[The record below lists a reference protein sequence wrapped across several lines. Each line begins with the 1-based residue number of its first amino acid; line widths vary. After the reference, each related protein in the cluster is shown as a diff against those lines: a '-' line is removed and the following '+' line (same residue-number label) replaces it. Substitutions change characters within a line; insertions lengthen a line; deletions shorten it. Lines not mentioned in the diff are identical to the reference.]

1 MPRTNT
7 MTKPKTSPKAS
18 PTKRRA
24 TAAAHAP
31 ASKKQKLEQELSELV
46 EATPVAAVTKTKAK
60 SKNKTA
66 KERAEIAKEKSLS
79 LDPALQTLLDE
90 GLETGEIDGERVAQ
104 TLASLGS
111 SDTDVQNYYNI
122 LTEASIEILDEVGDD
137 EELLEEDLAEA
148 AAKLDQERGS
158 SDGIGLYFHDIRKE
172 PLLNRAQEQVLAKK
186 KELWSAHLEATNKN
200 WPIQTVWLEWRDTFA
215 ELLPEYVKQG
225 KVSLDLADWPALKHA
240 ADRKSELG
248 HTKAEEL
255 LAKKK
260 ITKAAFATQ
269 KRLKFLG
276 TTAGE
281 VKTLK
286 MQLALELVNGGN
298 LPPNFLEIDASDERL
313 PEVTPMR
320 LTESKIA
327 FDHMW
332 RANLRLV
339 VSIAKRYQSH
349 GLPLMDLCQEGNL
362 GLGRAIEKFN
372 YRMGYK
378 LSTYATWWIKQSIAR
393 ALADQLRTIRI
404 PVHRTE
410 EMNRYKRAVLR
421 LAAKNGRE
429 PTMEE
434 LCDYLEMKK
443 EDIEELRQL
452 SFETIS
458 LNMGVGDDENSE
470 LGEIVS
476 DDRAA
481 DPENQALAGVIDHTL
496 QAALERLPIQKRQ
509 VIKLRHGLGDEP
521 PRTLEEVAHKLG
533 ETRERVRMIETE
545 VLKQLAND
553 PELQELASNLLD
565 E

>member
-1 MPRTNT
+1 MNKPTSTVKPRKTAPHT
-7 MTKPKTSPKAS
+7 PKRQKIEKDAPLASIALDAETITPITSSAAPKAKGKPK
-18 PTKRRA
+18 
-24 TAAAHAP
+24 
-31 ASKKQKLEQELSELV
+31 
-46 EATPVAAVTKTKAK
+46 
-60 SKNKTA
+60 NA
-66 KERAEIAKEKSLS
+66 KERIEMVREKSLS
-79 LDPALQTLLDE
+79 LDPALQAILDE
-90 GLETGEIDGERVAQ
+90 GIETGEADGEKISQ
-104 TLASLGS
+104 TLTGLGA
-111 SDTDVQNYYNI
+111 SDTDVQNYYDI
-122 LTEASIEILDEVGDD
+122 LTEARIEIVDDIED
-137 EELLEEDLAEA
+137 EELLDEEIGETV
-148 AAKLDQERGS
+148 AKLDQERGS

-172 PLLNRAQEQVLAKK
+172 PLLSRAQEQILAKQ
-186 KELWSAHLEATNKN
+186 KELWAAHLEATNKN
-200 WPIQTVWLEWRDTFA
+200 WPIQTVWSEWRDQFA
-215 ELLPEYVKQG
+215 ALLPEYVANG
-225 KVSLDLADWPALKHA
+225 DVSLDFNDWPALKHS
-240 ADRKSELG
+240 ADRLAERNR
-248 HTKAEEL
+248 TKLEEQL
-255 LAKKK
+255 QKKK
-260 ITKAAFATQ
+260 ISKNAFAQHKRNRFIGGTAAEVREQ
-269 KRLKFLG
+269 K
-276 TTAGE
+276 
-281 VKTLK
+281 LK
-286 MQLALELVNGGN
+286 MALDLVNEGN
-298 LPPNFLEIDASDERL
+298 LPPNFLDIDAKDERL
-313 PEVTPMR
+313 PEVTPMK
-320 LTESKIA
+320 LTQSKQA

-429 PTMEE
+429 PTLDE
-434 LCDYLEMKK
+434 LCQYLEMKK

-481 DPENQALAGVIDHTL
+481 DPENQALAGVIDNTL

-565 E
+565 D